1 VQWVYCKQATSR
13 SARRG
18 DVKLSR
24 YGPATRKRDLNRT
37 SEEFEKWRTTRGFNE
52 SGVELVVLWATK
64 AGDLV

>member
-1 VQWVYCKQATSR
+1 M
-13 SARRG
+13 
-18 DVKLSR
+18 KLSR